1 MGRKLVLA
9 VSLWVCLQAHP
20 ALACRYNVRETG
32 FVDLGMEPYILYA
45 YIDSNT
51 PARITADFKEVSQDV
66 LADSNLRVQIINID
80 VQKGHPAIKFRDAND
95 VSLPSAVLVSPDGQ
109 TMDVSLKASN
119 KPFKETLRSAFDKIL
134 VSPKRT
140 AILRKVAKLYGIVLL
155 LEGPDAAENRKA
167 KKAALAAV
175 EEVASQLDM
184 MPKAIQHPPGIHV
197 LDAESVAAETMLLWT
212 LDLEPKD
219 LNEPHAIILYGRGR
233 WIGPLFSGDD
243 LNEDDIASV
252 LFVVGADC
260 ECGLDYRWLQ
270 GTMLPARWDEKLHE
284 RAVKSLGFDPENPM
298 IKMEMS
304 RIIGRGLGMGRYG
317 YSGAA
322 FGYQELV
329 IEPETDARQEQV
341 QPIEEP
347 NLASDEAEPEQEP
360 NEAPDK
366 PDLAIEEV
374 QPAQEPNEAALE
386 PDLPSKRMQPAQARD
401 HIAIEPN
408 LAPAGP
414 EAVQQK
420 GIFALRSTAL
430 LTIGMFALV
439 IIVGI
444 AVLAR
449 SKRV

>member
-1 MGRKLVLA
+1 
-9 VSLWVCLQAHP
+9 
-20 ALACRYNVRETG
+20 
-32 FVDLGMEPYILYA
+32 
-45 YIDSNT
+45 
-51 PARITADFKEVSQDV
+51 
-66 LADSNLRVQIINID
+66 
-80 VQKGHPAIKFRDAND
+80 
-95 VSLPSAVLVSPDGQ
+95 
-109 TMDVSLKASN
+109 MDVSLKASN

-347 NLASDEAEPEQEP
+347 
-360 NEAPDK
+360 K
-366 PDLAIEEV
+366 
-374 QPAQEPNEAALE
+374 
-386 PDLPSKRMQPAQARD
+386 
-401 HIAIEPN
+401 H
-408 LAPAGP
+408 
-414 EAVQQK
+414 
-420 GIFALRSTAL
+420 
-430 LTIGMFALV
+430 
-439 IIVGI
+439 
-444 AVLAR
+444 
-449 SKRV
+449 